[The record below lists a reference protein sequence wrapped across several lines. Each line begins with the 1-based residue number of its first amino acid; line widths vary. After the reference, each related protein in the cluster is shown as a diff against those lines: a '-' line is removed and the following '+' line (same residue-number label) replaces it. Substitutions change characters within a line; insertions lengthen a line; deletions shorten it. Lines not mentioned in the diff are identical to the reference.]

1 MRYVE
6 SLNQGLHRLLEQ
18 SSDVFLV
25 GEDLLDPYGG
35 AFKVAKGLSTRFP
48 DRVLTTPISE
58 AGLTGTAIGMA
69 MRGFRPIVEIMFGD
83 FLMLCA
89 DQIIN
94 HATKF
99 SYMYNNQI
107 SVPITIRTPM
117 GGYRG
122 YGPTHSQTLE
132 AMFLSVPNLAIV
144 APSHYH
150 DPGAQL
156 VHCVSTTDDPVLFVE
171 NKLLYPQQLLETDS
185 DGRSGHFHVQ
195 TIKNVDEAHPTIA
208 LTIDPVAA
216 PDVTLVAYG
225 GMAGLATEA
234 AYTAFMREE
243 ILVDV
248 LLPSV
253 ISPVPVADLL
263 PSVERSQ
270 RLVVLEEGVC
280 HGGWGA
286 EVACQVHS
294 ALGPRPASLAM
305 ARVGALR
312 TPIPSAKSLEQQVL
326 PSLDGL
332 LAAITR
338 LMQE

>member
-6 SLNQGLHRLLEQ
+6 SLNQGLHHLLEQ
-18 SSDVFLV
+18 RSDVFLV

-69 MRGFRPIVEIMFGD
+69 MRGLRPIVEIMFGD

-99 SYMYNNQI
+99 SYMYNDQV

-132 AMFLSVPNLAIV
+132 AMFLSVPNLTIV

-156 VHCVSTTDDPVLFVE
+156 VHCVSTSDDPILFVE
-171 NKLLYPQQLLETDS
+171 NKLLYPQQMLESDS
-185 DGRSGHFHVQ
+185 DGRCGHFFVQ
-195 TIKNVDEAHPTIA
+195 TISNVDAAHPTIH
-208 LTIDPVAA
+208 LTLDATA
-216 PDVTLVAYG
+216 TPDVTLVAYG
-225 GMAGLATEA
+225 GMAALAAEA
-234 AYTAFMREE
+234 AYTAFMQEE

-253 ISPVPVADLL
+253 ISPVPTADLT

-270 RLVVLEEGVC
+270 RLLVLEEGVC

-286 EVACQVHS
+286 EVTCQVHS
-294 ALGPRPASLAM
+294 ALGPRPGGLAM
-305 ARVGALR
+305 ARIGAER
-312 TPIPSAKSLEQQVL
+312 TPIPSAKTLEQQVL

-332 LAAITR
+332 LPAITN